1 MDDDPPEA
9 APKVLV
15 RTDQLMAEADDDAAG
30 AIWKLQEPDRDLDS
44 NVIALPP
51 AGTIEPHTGPD
62 LDVLI
67 QVLSGAGTL
76 HTANSDIDLVPGTLM
91 WLPKRSRRGFTAGS
105 TGLRYLTVDKK
116 RPALN
121 LQPPPA

>member
-1 MDDDPPEA
+1 MNDDHPEA

-30 AIWKLQEPDRDLDS
+30 AIWKLQEPERDLDS

-51 AGTIEPHTGPD
+51 AGTIETHTGPD

-67 QVLSGAGTL
+67 HVLSGEGTL
-76 HTANSDIDLVPGTLM
+76 HAANADIALEPGTLM

-105 TGLRYLTVDKK
+105 AGLRYLTVHRK